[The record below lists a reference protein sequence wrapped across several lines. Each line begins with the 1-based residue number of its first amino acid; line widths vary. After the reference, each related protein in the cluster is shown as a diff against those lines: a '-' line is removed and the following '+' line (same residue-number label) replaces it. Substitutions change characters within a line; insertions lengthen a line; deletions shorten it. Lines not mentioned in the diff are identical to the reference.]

1 MSLPNLNLQR
11 SFFDTDVFL
20 KRLFEEAPA
29 DRFRFFAEH
38 VRPQLIALRPQLAA
52 MYCSDNGRP
61 AEEPVRM
68 LGVLI
73 LQYMER
79 LPDRQAAEACTYDL
93 RWKLALGMEADEPA
107 FHPTSLVYFRRRL
120 LEQGLTAIA
129 FDAVLEAMR
138 KAGYLKAHKAQRL
151 DSTHVLGLV
160 SQMSRLECVRESLRL
175 ALERLESE
183 PALARP
189 AAWPIWWERYVESR
203 PDYQAPR
210 EALAERMLQAGRDA
224 RDLLDWAETLPEALR
239 QTRQLETLRQVFGEH
254 FELTPELIRR
264 PAQPPGAVHNPHDPE
279 AQWSSKST
287 MAAQDKSWV
296 GYKTQVAETVPTA
309 DDPPGAPTDAVIT
322 AVVTQP
328 AICSD
333 KAALPAVEAEWARAN
348 QPKPEALYVDAG
360 YTSGREL
367 ARAEAEGREL
377 IGPVQPAPKRAEQ
390 YSADAFEVNIRD
402 RVAVCPA
409 GEPSSQCSR
418 LEEESTG
425 QVSYRFEWNNQ
436 RCGVCPLRARCV
448 GTNQCHRTLLVGEYH
463 EWIQRR
469 RRAMA
474 EPGFKVRMHP
484 RNGIEGSI
492 SELKRGYGLGRSRY
506 RGLAKTSLQ
515 NYLIAAACN
524 LKRWARRVAWEIERG
539 RPICAGEAPAWAA

>member
-38 VRPQLIALRPQLAA
+38 IRPQLVRLRPQLAA

-61 AEEPVRM
+61 AEEPIRL

-93 RWKLALGMEADEPA
+93 RWKLALGMEADETA

-129 FDAVLEAMR
+129 FDAVLDAMR
-138 KAGYLKAHKAQRL
+138 QAGYLKARKAQRL

-160 SQMSRLECVRESLRL
+160 SEMSRLECVRESLRL
-175 ALERLESE
+175 ALERMERD

-189 AAWPIWWERYVESR
+189 AAWPVWWERYVESR
-203 PDYQAPR
+203 PDYQSPR
-210 EALAERMLQAGRDA
+210 ETLAAKMIQAGQDA
-224 RDLLDWAETLPEALR
+224 RDLLGWAETLPEALR
-239 QTRQLETLRQVFGEH
+239 QTRQMETLRRVFGEH
-254 FELTPELIRR
+254 FALTPELEKR
-264 PAQPPGAVHNPHDPE
+264 PAQPSGSVHNPHDPE

-287 MAAQDKSWV
+287 IAAQDKSWV
-296 GYKTQVAETVPTA
+296 GYKAQVAETVPSA
-309 DDPPGAPTDAVIT
+309 DDSPRAPTDAVIT

-328 AICSD
+328 AISSD
-333 KAALPAVEAEWARAN
+333 KAALPIVEQEWARTHQAA
-348 QPKPEALYVDAG
+348 PEALYVDAG
-360 YTSGREL
+360 YTSGRL
-367 ARAEAEGREL
+367 IAQADSEGREL
-377 IGPVQPAPKRAEQ
+377 IGPVQPAPKRGQQ
-390 YSADAFEVNIRD
+390 YSADAFDVSIRE
-402 RVAVCPA
+402 REAICPA
-409 GEPSSQCSR
+409 GQASTQCSR
-418 LEEESTG
+418 LEETTG
-425 QVSYRFEWNNQ
+425 KVNYRFEWNNQ
-436 RCGVCPLRARCV
+436 GCGACPLRKRCV
-448 GTNQCHRTLLVGEYH
+448 GRNQAHRTLLVGEYH
-463 EWIQRR
+463 EWIQERR
-469 RRAMA
+469 RGMA
-474 EPGFKVRMHP
+474 TPEFKVRMHP

-539 RPICAGEAPAWAA
+539 SPTRIGEAPAWAA